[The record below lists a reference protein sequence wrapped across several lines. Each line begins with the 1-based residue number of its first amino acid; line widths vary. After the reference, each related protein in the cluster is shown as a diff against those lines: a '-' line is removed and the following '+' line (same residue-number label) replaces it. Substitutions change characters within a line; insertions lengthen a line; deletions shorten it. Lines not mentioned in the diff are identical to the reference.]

1 MMVSSNASKYG
12 TGSGSDRMLPSI
24 LVSMS
29 IQGFTLIVQNIGYGT
44 AQLRVS
50 PEVAFAAGEPRDF
63 SYRSSNLPPS
73 FFELRLL

>member
-1 MMVSSNASKYG
+1 
-12 TGSGSDRMLPSI
+12 
-24 LVSMS
+24 MS

-73 FFELRLL
+73 FCELRLL